1 MAVYLKEDF
10 GITSELIKV
19 LVKLHP
25 KKCLSKKKIL
35 NLKIINNGKDSSMD

>member
-1 MAVYLKEDF
+1 MEVYLRKDF
-10 GITSELIKV
+10 GITSELTKV

-35 NLKIINNGKDSSMD
+35 NIKLISNGKDSSMD